1 MHAIKARPAR
11 RSWMGPVLLLSDVD
25 LLRTAGLDALVRPA
39 ASPASL
45 RMYHAPLA
53 LRTRAPCGRL
63 RCQGRDGLGRGAA
76 ERARP
81 LGASPTGRRRAG
93 VCAACVLTA
102 LGSQPRREAPTRSL
116 QGAPASARPF
126 AKHLRF
132 RWRSRARG
140 AHHATHAPVA
150 CRAGSR
156 ASEACMGPDASDLLI
171 RLCVAHALGVLRLRR
186 CSTAA

>member
-1 MHAIKARPAR
+1 VHAIKARPAR

-102 LGSQPRREAPTRSL
+102 LGSQPRRVR
-116 QGAPASARPF
+116 R
-126 AKHLRF
+126 
-132 RWRSRARG
+132 
-140 AHHATHAPVA
+140 PVA
-150 CRAGSR
+150 CRARPPAHGRLPSICVSGGAAAR
-156 ASEACMGPDASDLLI
+156 VGHITRPTRQSPAEPGHELVKRVWVRMPVTCSFACVWRMP
-171 RLCVAHALGVLRLRR
+171 
-186 CSTAA
+186 